1 MRELVVALAC
11 VLLTESIPATPIDA
25 EARAVVGDDLEAY
38 ASTLTADLTFDNPR
52 SPAGWGSLDLSAAP
66 ERDEVRVD
74 VVVGTPAVERRF
86 TCGELD
92 VIIDGVAETVRASE
106 LAVPTNEGFFDAVNA
121 RMTIDHVRRMVD
133 ARAVRLELCGE
144 GFDLPRA
151 DRARLRDFVR
161 RFDDLATNDG
171 PSLPFAPP
179 ELGPRHE
186 WPVRAPVFFGGPPT
200 PT

>member
-11 VLLTESIPATPIDA
+11 FLLTESIPATPPSEPQA
-25 EARAVVGDDLEAY
+25 LVGDDTEAY
-38 ASTLTADLTFDNPR
+38 GSTLTADLTFDNPR
-52 SPAGWGSLDLSAAP
+52 SPAGWGSLDFSAAP

-74 VVVGTPAVERRF
+74 VVVGTPAPERRF
-86 TCGELD
+86 TCGELN
-92 VIIDGVAETVRASE
+92 VVIDGVAETVSASE
-106 LAVPTNEGFFDAVNA
+106 LAVPTNDGFFDAVNA

-133 ARAVRLELCGE
+133 AGSVRLEVCGE

-151 DRARLRDFVR
+151 DRVRLREFVR
-161 RFDDLATNDG
+161 RFDDLAISDG
-171 PSLPFAPP
+171 PSLPFPPP

-200 PT
+200 AT

>member
-1 MRELVVALAC
+1 MRELIVVVAC
-11 VLLTESIPATPIDA
+11 YLLTDSIAAVPAPA
-25 EARAVVGDDLEAY
+25 SRAVVGDDPSAY
-38 ASTLTADLTFDNPR
+38 GSTLTADLTFDNPR

-74 VVVGTPAVERRF
+74 VVVGTPAPERRF
-86 TCGELD
+86 TCGELR
-92 VIIDGVAETVRASE
+92 VVIDGTPESVPAAE
-106 LAVPTNEGFFDAVNA
+106 LAVPTPSGFFDAVNA

-133 ARAVRLELCGE
+133 ASSVRLELCGE
-144 GFDLPRA
+144 GFDLPRE

-161 RFDDLATNDG
+161 RFDDLAISDG
-171 PSLPFAPP
+171 PSLPFPPP

-200 PT
+200 AT